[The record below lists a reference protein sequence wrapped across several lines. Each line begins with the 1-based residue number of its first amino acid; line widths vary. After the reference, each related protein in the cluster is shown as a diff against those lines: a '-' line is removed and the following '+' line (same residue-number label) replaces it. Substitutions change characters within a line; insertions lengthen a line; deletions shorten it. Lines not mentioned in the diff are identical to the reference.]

1 LHHDAGSF
9 GHLELRFRCLAQLGA
24 AIVLF
29 DAHDAARI
37 ADEKALG
44 GKGFDLR
51 LHEQFVDVPHGPVRI
66 GTGAA
71 VCKDKNASQESAAA
85 RFIEYVGLRGAS
97 TIVGSKKPGRRVC
110 GSGVLAGQA
119 RVNTANKQTLAPNEQ
134 AARSRDEG
142 LLDQIG
148 NTPLLRIGRVAAD
161 FPNVEFYGKAEWF
174 NPGGSVKDRAAYAM
188 IRDGERRGAL
198 RAGKT
203 ILDAT
208 SGNTG
213 IAYAMV
219 GAALGYPVKLFLPTS
234 ASPERKQ
241 ILQAYG
247 AEIVYTPGD
256 EGTDGAIR
264 RVRELYQ
271 AAPERYFYPDQYS
284 NPANPNAHY
293 ETTGPEIW
301 EQTQGRVTHFVAGL
315 GTSGTFVG
323 TTRRLK
329 ELNPAIRCI
338 SFQPDSGFHGLE
350 GLKHM
355 ATAIVPSIYDPTLAD
370 EDIAVQTED
379 AQQLAKRLAREEGLL
394 VGVSAAGALWA
405 SMHVARQLPPG
416 QNAVIVTVFPD
427 AADKYLSE
435 KFWSEE

>member
-1 LHHDAGSF
+1 MN
-9 GHLELRFRCLAQLGA
+9 
-24 AIVLF
+24 I
-29 DAHDAARI
+29 
-37 ADEKALG
+37 
-44 GKGFDLR
+44 
-51 LHEQFVDVPHGPVRI
+51 
-66 GTGAA
+66 
-71 VCKDKNASQESAAA
+71 
-85 RFIEYVGLRGAS
+85 
-97 TIVGSKKPGRRVC
+97 
-110 GSGVLAGQA
+110 
-119 RVNTANKQTLAPNEQ
+119 ANKSSLSDREPRAMRQGPQ
-134 AARSRDEG
+134 

-148 NTPLLRIGRVAAD
+148 NTPLLRIERVVAE
-161 FPNVEFYGKAEWF
+161 FPTVEFYAKAEWF

-198 RAGKT
+198 RPGKT

-264 RVRELYQ
+264 RVRQLYQ
-271 AAPERYFYPDQYS
+271 AEPEAYFYPDQYS
-284 NPANPNAHY
+284 NPANPLAHY
-293 ETTGPEIW
+293 ETTAPEIW
-301 EQTQGRVTHFVAGL
+301 EQTQGRITHFVAGL

-323 TTRRLK
+323 ATRRLK
-329 ELNPAIRCI
+329 ELNPQIRCI

-355 ATAIVPSIYDPTLAD
+355 ATAIVPRIYDPTLAD
-370 EDIAVQTED
+370 EDLAVETEH
-379 AQQLAKRLAREEGLL
+379 AQKLAKRLAREEGLL

-405 SMHVARQLPPG
+405 SIDVARRLPLG
-416 QNAVIVTVFPD
+416 QSAVIVTVFPD
-427 AADKYLSE
+427 SADKYLSE
-435 KFWSEE
+435 RFWSED